1 AVSALTVCLCLSVLL
16 TLGFLHRSNS
26 YSEHHAAAADAA
38 DRARSLVLPPAGP
51 NAQPASIRLA
61 ALLRS
66 TDSLQGSTRS
76 SDFPP
81 ASESLAQLLSLWPEG
96 VRLQRLALGKRDIRI
111 DLTMPLGLDP
121 SHLIERLETMQGWK
135 LSAPVIR
142 RSSSSTSVSL
152 SLQRAEEAN
161 R

>member
-1 AVSALTVCLCLSVLL
+1 MTALTLCLCLSVLL
-16 TLGFLHRSNS
+16 TLGFLHRSKA
-26 YSEHHAAAADAA
+26 YSEHHAAAADATQ
-38 DRARSLVLPPAGP
+38 RARSLVLPPAGP
-51 NAQPASIRLA
+51 SAQPASIRLE

-96 VRLQRLALGKRDIRI
+96 VRLQRLSLGKRDIRI

-121 SHLIERLETMQGWK
+121 SILIERLETIQGWK